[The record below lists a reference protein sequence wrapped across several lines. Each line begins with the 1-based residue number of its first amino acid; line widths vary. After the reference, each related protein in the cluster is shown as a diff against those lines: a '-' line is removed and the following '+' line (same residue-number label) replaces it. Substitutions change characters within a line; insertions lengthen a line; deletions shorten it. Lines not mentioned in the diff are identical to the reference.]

1 MGILAL
7 FTVTGVTD
15 KSGLDRSYTGMS
27 MVVSLATRSIIQ
39 TFLKELWN
47 AILAF
52 CVVLMRIRQNYA
64 MCPTDSL
71 VDVASLFLIV
81 QLEEVSEDQVERKIQ
96 CLTEGKLS
104 TLIELQ
110 KHWTYIYNDVLLSF
124 VNCEHAEDSSGGR
137 IHQIMLDKIP
147 EAQVPW
153 SLFKAVPLKQTAESV
168 VVMNMEKGGKPA
180 SPSHG
185 SSPRPLLE
193 AAIRIQKQDKVFNG
207 QETSC
212 TIGAVAQPAQHF
224 AELGAPTWPCS
235 KRYKKS
241 DSVITLST
249 MGDEIRLMNFI
260 NNIPQ
265 GVNPYDATIGYL
277 AEATSPPTLP
287 HWARIAL
294 RFFLGCYAFMWLQS
308 FYLLYVR
315 FKTRTF
321 RLITVTRLG
330 LWRVDVPNMS
340 GLAYFLYPPLVIA
353 DLTLQQKIDEG
364 GRDLTDKVPL
374 LASFIW
380 VCACQCVSNYWD
392 DQWPESSRHGR
403 TVPLPRYVVITMN
416 TLFVCVLTWIIPCV
430 IILTTQ
436 SNEEYKKIRHIL
448 GEILVVLKDYSS
460 KFDPDTYQAS
470 RLIAALMPAR
480 EILVHEEN
488 MARYLRTALIIGLAN
503 LLLLCLLY
511 APLLKNSIGAIQRR
525 TEECTFAVAISPFD
539 QSEQFAHIKHRVRQE
554 YWTSFIHG
562 LAVYMTSLAL
572 VPILIWQGMHGP
584 FALSGNAIELL
595 LNLQARRLLDL
606 YRIQKTAS
614 RSISRNGTSQLH
626 LEVSSTESVNVT
638 ETAQQDPLCLDDKH
652 MELKTTK

>member
-1 MGILAL
+1 MY
-7 FTVTGVTD
+7 
-15 KSGLDRSYTGMS
+15 SY
-27 MVVSLATRSIIQ
+27 
-39 TFLKELWN
+39 
-47 AILAF
+47 
-52 CVVLMRIRQNYA
+52 
-64 MCPTDSL
+64 
-71 VDVASLFLIV
+71 
-81 QLEEVSEDQVERKIQ
+81 
-96 CLTEGKLS
+96 
-104 TLIELQ
+104 
-110 KHWTYIYNDVLLSF
+110 
-124 VNCEHAEDSSGGR
+124 
-137 IHQIMLDKIP
+137 HQIMLDKIP

-168 VVMNMEKGGKPA
+168 VVINMENGGKPA

-185 SSPRPLLE
+185 SSPRPRALLE

-235 KRYKKS
+235 KVNVSRERATRTNILPSPSRLTTSSESHSRLHTPQVDIKRYKKS

-572 VPILIWQGMHGP
+572 VPILIWQVSFPGPEYMRSRTWLTVTQIGMHGP

>member
-1 MGILAL
+1 
-7 FTVTGVTD
+7 
-15 KSGLDRSYTGMS
+15 
-27 MVVSLATRSIIQ
+27 
-39 TFLKELWN
+39 
-47 AILAF
+47 
-52 CVVLMRIRQNYA
+52 
-64 MCPTDSL
+64 
-71 VDVASLFLIV
+71 
-81 QLEEVSEDQVERKIQ
+81 
-96 CLTEGKLS
+96 
-104 TLIELQ
+104 
-110 KHWTYIYNDVLLSF
+110 
-124 VNCEHAEDSSGGR
+124 
-137 IHQIMLDKIP
+137 
-147 EAQVPW
+147 
-153 SLFKAVPLKQTAESV
+153 
-168 VVMNMEKGGKPA
+168 
-180 SPSHG
+180 
-185 SSPRPLLE
+185 
-193 AAIRIQKQDKVFNG
+193 
-207 QETSC
+207 
-212 TIGAVAQPAQHF
+212 
-224 AELGAPTWPCS
+224 
-235 KRYKKS
+235 
-241 DSVITLST
+241 

-374 LASFIW
+374 LACKFLVVLTASWGTSFAHIWHMLTIAFTFIW

-572 VPILIWQGMHGP
+572 VPILIWQVSFPGPEYMRSRTWLTVTQIGMHGP

>member
-1 MGILAL
+1 
-7 FTVTGVTD
+7 
-15 KSGLDRSYTGMS
+15 
-27 MVVSLATRSIIQ
+27 
-39 TFLKELWN
+39 
-47 AILAF
+47 
-52 CVVLMRIRQNYA
+52 
-64 MCPTDSL
+64 
-71 VDVASLFLIV
+71 
-81 QLEEVSEDQVERKIQ
+81 
-96 CLTEGKLS
+96 
-104 TLIELQ
+104 
-110 KHWTYIYNDVLLSF
+110 
-124 VNCEHAEDSSGGR
+124 
-137 IHQIMLDKIP
+137 
-147 EAQVPW
+147 
-153 SLFKAVPLKQTAESV
+153 
-168 VVMNMEKGGKPA
+168 
-180 SPSHG
+180 
-185 SSPRPLLE
+185 
-193 AAIRIQKQDKVFNG
+193 
-207 QETSC
+207 
-212 TIGAVAQPAQHF
+212 
-224 AELGAPTWPCS
+224 
-235 KRYKKS
+235 
-241 DSVITLST
+241 
-249 MGDEIRLMNFI
+249 
-260 NNIPQ
+260 
-265 GVNPYDATIGYL
+265 
-277 AEATSPPTLP
+277 
-287 HWARIAL
+287 
-294 RFFLGCYAFMWLQS
+294 
-308 FYLLYVR
+308 
-315 FKTRTF
+315 
-321 RLITVTRLG
+321 
-330 LWRVDVPNMS
+330 
-340 GLAYFLYPPLVIA
+340 
-353 DLTLQQKIDEG
+353 
-364 GRDLTDKVPL
+364 
-374 LASFIW
+374 
-380 VCACQCVSNYWD
+380 
-392 DQWPESSRHGR
+392 
-403 TVPLPRYVVITMN
+403 MN

-460 KFDPDTYQAS
+460 RFDPDTYQPS

-572 VPILIWQGMHGP
+572 VPILIWQVSFPGPEYMRSRTWLTVTQIGMHGP

>member
-1 MGILAL
+1 
-7 FTVTGVTD
+7 
-15 KSGLDRSYTGMS
+15 
-27 MVVSLATRSIIQ
+27 
-39 TFLKELWN
+39 
-47 AILAF
+47 
-52 CVVLMRIRQNYA
+52 
-64 MCPTDSL
+64 
-71 VDVASLFLIV
+71 
-81 QLEEVSEDQVERKIQ
+81 
-96 CLTEGKLS
+96 
-104 TLIELQ
+104 
-110 KHWTYIYNDVLLSF
+110 
-124 VNCEHAEDSSGGR
+124 
-137 IHQIMLDKIP
+137 MLDKIP

-168 VVMNMEKGGKPA
+168 VVINMENGGKPA

-185 SSPRPLLE
+185 SSPRRKYVVHNFNIHLELSSVYYVARALLE

-235 KRYKKS
+235 KVNVSRERATRTNILPSPSRLTTSSESHSRLHTPQVDIKRYKKP

-572 VPILIWQGMHGP
+572 VP
-584 FALSGNAIELL
+584 
-595 LNLQARRLLDL
+595 
-606 YRIQKTAS
+606 Y
-614 RSISRNGTSQLH
+614 
-626 LEVSSTESVNVT
+626 
-638 ETAQQDPLCLDDKH
+638 
-652 MELKTTK
+652 